1 MTTTTTTTTFFVVGP
16 ASSRTHAGLAGCGA
30 RCICNEGMRVSDNR
44 CIAPSGR
51 ARWIKLPGGCI
62 DDCRAPV
69 VALAIL
75 PLLLIQPGALKC
87 NPSRGWF
94 IPRQCP
100 PAGQDVAR
108 SFFMSL
114 SLVSKISCSAR
125 MDERARFDTYVYSRD
140 QHLCGSKRA
149 PKWPIA
155 YQGIRGDADS
165 SIYIPSLHGSKILD
179 NLRISEHTLF
189 VREIS
194 CMKFIYRK
202 VIRPTDLLT
211 LNWSKINLSCFI
223 CIPDHIIFRHYTWN
237 H

>member
-1 MTTTTTTTTFFVVGP
+1 MLLKLARKISNICYNSESIDRPRTKSIARNRRGDWSPWNPVTYIRTEWKKEGNGREKISTTTTTFFVVGP
-16 ASSRTHAGLAGCGA
+16 ASSRTHGAGLAGCGA

-44 CIAPSGR
+44 CIAPTGC
-51 ARWIKLPGGCI
+51 ARCIKPPGGCI

-69 VALAIL
+69 VALAIS

-125 MDERARFDTYVYSRD
+125 MDERTRFDTYVYSRD
-140 QHLCGSKRA
+140 QLF
-149 PKWPIA
+149 
-155 YQGIRGDADS
+155 ADQNRRQHS
-165 SIYIPSLHGSKILD
+165 
-179 NLRISEHTLF
+179 
-189 VREIS
+189 
-194 CMKFIYRK
+194 
-202 VIRPTDLLT
+202 
-211 LNWSKINLSCFI
+211 WSRTKE
-223 CIPDHIIFRHYTWN
+223 
-237 H
+237 